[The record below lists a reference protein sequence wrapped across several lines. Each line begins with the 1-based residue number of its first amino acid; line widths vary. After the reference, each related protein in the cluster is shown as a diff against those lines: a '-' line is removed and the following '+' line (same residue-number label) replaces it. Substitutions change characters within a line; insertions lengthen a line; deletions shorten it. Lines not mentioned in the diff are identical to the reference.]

1 MFCLSIIAEKEKKG
15 KETQTKKKKIQK
27 EKEKKDNKKRKEIFD
42 RIYDTHHPI
51 RTPQNYDELITRR
64 R

>member
-1 MFCLSIIAEKEKKG
+1 MFSLSIIAEKEKKG
-15 KETQTKKKKIQK
+15 KETQTKKKIQK

>member
-1 MFCLSIIAEKEKKG
+1 MFCLSIIAEKEKKNKQKRKDKIKRKG
-15 KETQTKKKKIQK
+15 KK
-27 EKEKKDNKKRKEIFD
+27 EKDNKKRKESFD
-42 RIYDTHHPI
+42 RIYNTHHPL